1 MIRRCA
7 AILAVLGLLAAACGA
22 TQPDAPA
29 TTSPDPGTGETTATA
44 APTSGPGVTDEEV
57 RVGFVITDLSRIETA
72 LGLDVPEQ
80 GDVEAQ
86 ILAITD
92 YINETGGIGGRTMV
106 PFIREF
112 DALLDS
118 PLVEEELCNAITQD
132 DRVFA
137 VVLTGQFQ
145 DNARPCY
152 AARDTL
158 MLDTTFYPVD
168 AADHRELAPYLWSF
182 TVTEYSNLVSALI
195 TGLALS
201 GWFDGATLG
210 VLGPDND
217 ITDAAYDEAAALLDS
232 LGLEVAARGRIDTTD
247 AATFQPSID
256 AAVLEFKDAG
266 ITHVLTLGGNRVQPF
281 FMQFAELQNYTPT
294 YALTSYDSPVFSIES
309 FPASVE
315 GALGVSVIPAY
326 DVADDQY
333 PFPANETEELCI
345 SILERTGDRFPT
357 RANARTGLQYCDAAL
372 LLQRGAEPLTDVLD
386 AAAWTDVVWQLGTS
400 FPLASTY
407 RTRFI
412 PGSYTGADAYAV
424 TAFDPDCSCLVLESD
439 PLDLTRTP

>member
-1 MIRRCA
+1 MTRRV
-7 AILAVLGLLAAACGA
+7 LAVAVAAALVLVACGA
-22 TQPDAPA
+22 TEPDAPS
-29 TTSPDPGTGETTATA
+29 TTTTTDAGDETP
-44 APTSGPGVTDEEV
+44 APPPSGPGVTDTEV
-57 RVGFVITDLSRIETA
+57 RVGFIITDLTRIETA

-86 ILAITD
+86 ILAITE
-92 YINETGGIGGRTMV
+92 YVNETGGIGGRTMV

-118 PLVEEELCNAITQD
+118 PLVEEELCNAVTQD
-132 DRVFA
+132 DEVFA

-152 AARDTL
+152 AGRQTL

-168 AADHRELAPYLWSF
+168 VADHQELAPYLWSF
-182 TVTEYSNLVSALI
+182 TVTEYSNLVTALI

-201 GWFDGATLG
+201 GWFEGATLG
-210 VLGPDND
+210 VLGPDNA
-217 ITDAAYDEAAALLDS
+217 ITEAAYDNAAAPVLDR
-232 LGLEVAARGRIDTTD
+232 LGIDVAERARIDTTD
-247 AATFQPSID
+247 AGTFQPSID

-266 ITHVLTLGGNRVQPF
+266 VTHVITLGGNRVQPF

-315 GALGVSVIPAY
+315 GASGVSVVPAY
-326 DVADDQY
+326 DIADDQY
-333 PFPANETEELCI
+333 AFPANPTEELCI
-345 SILERTGDRFPT
+345 EIMERTGDEFPT

-372 LLQRGAEPLTDVLD
+372 LLQRGAANLTDTLD
-386 AAAWTDVVWQLGTS
+386 AARWTEAIWDLGDT
-400 FPLASTY
+400 FQLASTY
-407 RTRFI
+407 RTRFFE
-412 PGSYTGADAYAV
+412 GSYTGADAYGV
-424 TAFDPDCSCLVLESD
+424 TAFDPACECLVLESE
-439 PLDLTRTP
+439 PLDLTRSP